1 MQVWSLGQKDPL
13 KECMAIPWTEEP
25 GRLQS
30 IGLHRVGHDW
40 SDLQAGTWTCRIES
54 GVWACKGYLLSLSRS
69 TSSPKTFSVSIQLI
83 HLSRKKVT
91 SLQRVKCWLY
101 RKFHSCRSFNH
112 YSLNT
117 HHVPGTVLGIRI
129 QQRSKQGILMKVLE
143 RECVGAIITNDKPE
157 AYPSQLK
164 VQGLNLNLSKVL
176 GSTPPCPG
184 NNATSIYYSLN
195 INSSPPGDT
204 VFGN

>member
-13 KECMAIPWTEEP
+13 EERMAIPWTEEP

-40 SDLQAGTWTCRIES
+40 SDLHAGTWTCRIVS
-54 GVWACKGYLLSLSRS
+54 GVRACKGYLLLLSPS

-91 SLQRVKCWLY
+91 HLQIVKCWLY
-101 RKFHSCRSFNH
+101 RKFHSCHSFHSFNR

-129 QQRSKQGILMKVLE
+129 QQWSKQ
-143 RECVGAIITNDKPE
+143 RA
-157 AYPSQLK
+157 
-164 VQGLNLNLSKVL
+164 
-176 GSTPPCPG
+176 
-184 NNATSIYYSLN
+184 
-195 INSSPPGDT
+195 SSWKS
-204 VFGN
+204 